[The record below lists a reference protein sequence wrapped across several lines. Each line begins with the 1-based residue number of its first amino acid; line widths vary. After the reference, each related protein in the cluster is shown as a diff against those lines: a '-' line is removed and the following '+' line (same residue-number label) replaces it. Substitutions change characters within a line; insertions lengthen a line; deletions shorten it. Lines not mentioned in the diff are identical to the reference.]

1 MYFLLK
7 IHFQRSQNEKKIY
20 RRYFSYEL
28 TLYPLSLFKDGMM
41 RPPDKAELRKEIL
54 LKEAM
59 PGPRNIH
66 VIDGG
71 MVLYKISWPKYITYK
86 ELCQHY
92 VEEIRGNYGN
102 SIIVFAG
109 YDSNT
114 IKDHAHV

>member
-1 MYFLLK
+1 
-7 IHFQRSQNEKKIY
+7 
-20 RRYFSYEL
+20 
-28 TLYPLSLFKDGMM
+28 MM
-41 RPPDKAELRKEIL
+41 RSPDQTELRKKLL

-59 PGPRNIH
+59 PDPRNIN

-71 MVLYKISWPKYITYK
+71 MVLYTTSWPKYITYK
-86 ELCQHY
+86 KLCQHY
-92 VEEIRGNYGN
+92 VQEVRGNYGN